1 MGSGTSATLTCK
13 ITGVTEALTVT
24 WLKSNGEEIS
34 TGGGFTVNQGKN
46 TNSGVQQSAFKVD
59 YEKNIC

>member
-1 MGSGTSATLTCK
+1 MAGREVGSGTSATLTCK

-34 TGGGFTVNQGKN
+34 TGGGFTVNPGSYLQ
-46 TNSGVQQSAFKVD
+46 
-59 YEKNIC
+59 